1 MPRRRPSQPTVFSTP
16 SKSGID
22 LSVGMI
28 KSASV
33 PSATVRVGRRPRRCP
48 CSRGVGAAEPA
59 RGRFPHFT
67 GRCHTCPEFQACTL
81 QRRRLERES
90 EWKWGRERHRL
101 LGEARGALKGP
112 GEHTPPLTTGP
123 VLDKWPSK
131 VQGNL
136 PR

>member
-22 LSVGMI
+22 LSVGLI
-28 KSASV
+28 KLVSV
-33 PSATVRVGRRPRRCP
+33 PSAAVRRLVGGP
-48 CSRGVGAAEPA
+48 VDAGAAAGSAPRNWRGDGSPLSQVGVTLVLNFKPA
-59 RGRFPHFT
+59 LCSVGGWR
-67 GRCHTCPEFQACTL
+67 
-81 QRRRLERES
+81 ER
-90 EWKWGRERHRL
+90 EWKWGRERRRL

-112 GEHTPPLTTGP
+112 GEHTPPLTAGP